1 MNPDEHESIV
11 THWIVLYVN
20 AENLKYFDSFGAPVI
35 QKKIRQF
42 IGNKMLW
49 QIFIENKHTIQ

>member
-11 THWIVLYVN
+11 THWIALHVN

-35 QKKIRQF
+35 QKEIRQF
-42 IGNKMLW
+42 IGNKIL
-49 QIFIENKHTIQ
+49 